1 MHVPKLLELSA
12 EHGRMAEAQME
23 EQSENAWQIVD
34 VPRVPQVT
42 GEQQAVIAVVEVWP
56 EQT

>member
-12 EHGRMAEAQME
+12 EHGRMAGAQME
-23 EQSENAWQIVD
+23 EQIENAWQIVD

-42 GEQQAVIAVVEVWP
+42 GEQQAVIAVVEV
-56 EQT
+56 

>member
-12 EHGRMAEAQME
+12 EHGRMGEAQME
-23 EQSENAWQIVD
+23 GQRENARQIVD

-42 GEQQAVIAVVEVWP
+42 GAQQAVIAVVEV
-56 EQT
+56 

>member
-12 EHGRMAEAQME
+12 EHGRMAKAQME

-42 GEQQAVIAVVEVWP
+42 GEQQAVIAVVEV
-56 EQT
+56 